1 MNDTRTV
8 VDGAIAA
15 GAITLPWW
23 IVHLSGWV
31 SFFTVL
37 GGLILV
43 CFRIVIA
50 YRELKIK
57 DPKQDQ

>member
-8 VDGAIAA
+8 VDGVIAT

-23 IVHLSGWV
+23 AIHMTGWM
-31 SFFTVL
+31 SFAITL

-43 CFRIVIA
+43 CFRISLA
-50 YRELKIK
+50 YREWKSK
-57 DPKQDQ
+57 SGDGPQ